1 MKTLAFLEFILSD
14 YSICVCRIFNKCVYI
29 YMCVCVRVKK
39 IYTIVYTQWCVY
51 YIIYVRMEGLPIALI
66 YNSKDPTSP
75 LSTYLDLKRT
85 SSHAEMRSRHFCAF
99 QALGPLGRV
108 ILDDGHFG
116 QKAMSGQ
123 WLLVA
128 AKLPEKSLVH
138 SWASPAGTNCHG
150 PAPSLTLETCQQIHQ
165 NSGHE
170 EQWEEE
176 IQGNRQQKTSPAT
189 TITTLT
195 ATTTTRASCT
205 TTQQY

>member
-1 MKTLAFLEFILSD
+1 MPHQNFVTPPCCFVGLGAWKVWWRLDEDSCFS
-14 YSICVCRIFNKCVYI
+14 RIHLVGLFNMCMQDLQQMCIYI
-29 YMCVCVRVKK
+29 YVCVRVKK

-51 YIIYVRMEGLPIALI
+51 YKIYVRMEGLPIALI

-138 SWASPAGTNCHG
+138 SWASPSRNKLPWTSTISDTRNLPTNSSKLRPWRTVG
-150 PAPSLTLETCQQIHQ
+150 GGDT
-165 NSGHE
+165 G
-170 EQWEEE
+170 
-176 IQGNRQQKTSPAT
+176 K
-189 TITTLT
+189 
-195 ATTTTRASCT
+195 
-205 TTQQY
+205 